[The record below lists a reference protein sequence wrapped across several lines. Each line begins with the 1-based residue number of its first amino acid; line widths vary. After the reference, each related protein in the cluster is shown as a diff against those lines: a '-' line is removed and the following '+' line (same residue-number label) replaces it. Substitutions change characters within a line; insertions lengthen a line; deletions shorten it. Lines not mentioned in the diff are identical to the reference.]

1 MENQKIFLLSIAN
14 HGKLSISS
22 QFYLFILIHSHSHR
36 GVFKTRAG
44 KVEKALKEAGF
55 TVTINATK
63 PRKGSFVI
71 TRGDD
76 EKVVELLDLPRP
88 FTKLRN
94 LDMDEVVKNILEDA

>member
-1 MENQKIFLLSIAN
+1 M
-14 HGKLSISS
+14 
-22 QFYLFILIHSHSHR
+22 LIHVSSRFVTPISLDSFR

-71 TRGDD
+71 TRGEGEEA

-94 LDMDEVVKNILEDA
+94 LDMEEVVKQILEDQ